1 MNAKRVSLNLHK
13 IVGPL
18 FAVAALSMA
27 PLLKA
32 AEPPKTG
39 DNAPDF
45 TLKTLDDQPVRLSA
59 LTAKGAVALVVLRG
73 WPGYQCPLCEHQVL
87 DLVKNAAKIRERN
100 IQMVFVYPG
109 PADQLKA
116 HAGEFLQN
124 KDWPKDFLFVT
135 DPDFVFTVS
144 YGLRWDAPNETA
156 YPSTF
161 IIGSD
166 NKVRFARVSKEH
178 GGRVSAN
185 DLLKQLDALK

>member
-1 MNAKRVSLNLHK
+1 MNAKRVSLNLHQ
-13 IVGPL
+13 IVGAL
-18 FAVAALSMA
+18 FVIGALSIT

-32 AEPPKTG
+32 AEPPEKG
-39 DNAPDF
+39 DKAPDF
-45 TLKTLDDQPVRLSA
+45 ALKTLDDQPVQLSA
-59 LTAKGAVALVVLRG
+59 LTTKGPVALVVLRG
-73 WPGYQCPLCEHQVL
+73 WPGYQCPLCERQVQ
-87 DLVKNAAKIRERN
+87 DLVKNAANIRERN

-124 KDWPKDFLFVT
+124 KDWPKDFRFVT

-161 IIGSD
+161 IIGID

-178 GGRVSAN
+178 GGRISASA
-185 DLLKQLDALK
+185 LLKELDALK